1 MNGCRGCKFVV
12 GSGKRPGICPLCRR
26 ACGLTYHHLIPK
38 KLHRRVRFRKTYSKA
53 ELADGVYLCRLCHDG
68 LHALYDE
75 LTLARHFADLRAIT
89 TDPAIRRHAAWV
101 GKQKA

>member
-1 MNGCRGCKFVV
+1 MNGWREFGRMV
-12 GSGKRPGICPLCRR
+12 GSGKRRGTCPLGWR
-26 ACGLTYHHLIPK
+26 ACDLTYHHLIPK
-38 KLHRRVRFRKTYSKA
+38 KLHRRARFRKAYSKA